1 MTGRLKIALLAV
13 VNHIKDKLDIGHG
26 RAVFD
31 HNCGKGVVFFIQI
44 PLNQLTQLCI
54 YMLQEPVWDVVEMIA
69 SLAKAGPFSDIPI
82 VLVNVFINFIC
93 HKLTCSTFTF
103 RPSQLSAISEK
114 LLALAVV

>member
-1 MTGRLKIALLAV
+1 MTGRLKIPLPTV
-13 VNHIKDKLDIGHG
+13 VNHIEDKLDIGH
-26 RAVFD
+26 RRSVFD
-31 HNCGKGVVFFIQI
+31 HNCGKGIVFFIQI

-54 YMLQEPVWDVVEMIA
+54 NMLQEPVRDIIEMIA